1 MATDK
6 KPGNS
11 GAIGMKGNSIEE
23 AAKNVLTPDSSE
35 FFSALEDQVNGS
47 IVDKNTEATQQAG
60 VGSQQRATRPQPPAG
75 SRKVAKR
82 PSSSSF
88 EKRYKD
94 SSREAVKLKRELD
107 NLKPFVPV
115 LDAMKKDSGLV
126 DHVRDYLMNGGKPTK
141 SIKEQLNLPENFVF
155 DQQEAINDPD
165 SNSAK
170 VMQAQVDG
178 LVQERVGQVLQKE
191 KQNSQKVAEVN
202 AKKRQALAFKKKH
215 KMSDTQFESFMQKAK
230 NHVLTLEDVN
240 YLMNKDKVAANT
252 AKSTRKDMLN
262 QMKSVQ
268 KMPTTASGANNQGNK
283 KDPESDVFDT
293 ILGLDGGVD
302 NLFGD

>member
-1 MATDK
+1 M
-6 KPGNS
+6 
-11 GAIGMKGNSIEE
+11 
-23 AAKNVLTPDSSE
+23 
-35 FFSALEDQVNGS
+35 
-47 IVDKNTEATQQAG
+47 
-60 VGSQQRATRPQPPAG
+60 
-75 SRKVAKR
+75 
-82 PSSSSF
+82 
-88 EKRYKD
+88 
-94 SSREAVKLKRELD
+94 KRELD

-126 DHVRDYLMNGGKPTK
+126 DHVRDYLMNGGKPAK

-215 KMSDTQFESFMQKAK
+215 RMSDTQFESFMQKAK
-230 NHVLTLEDVN
+230 NHVLTLEDC
-240 YLMNKDKVAANT
+240 
-252 AKSTRKDMLN
+252 
-262 QMKSVQ
+262 
-268 KMPTTASGANNQGNK
+268 
-283 KDPESDVFDT
+283 
-293 ILGLDGGVD
+293 
-302 NLFGD
+302 